1 MADPTGETASALEQF
16 RQEWKNE
23 VEARARH
30 AGQGSQNQH
39 EHTRSTAG
47 KARRTSEVR
56 LERPVHKPPT
66 RHPAADIQDELDEQ
80 HREADT
86 QRRDSGGA
94 ANTNAST
101 SMIQR
106 IEGLSLRHVDDDE
119 FSIKRPTTEPKSALE
134 HYERAVERE
143 SQGKLGDSI
152 SHYRKAYRLDAKVD
166 QSYRNKHFPAKSKPT
181 NQLNPSNAPATVPNP
196 AHHSSKDPPTETL
209 STLQLIQSFANA
221 PIQGAPPMIEGDIPP
236 PCAINRLPAEVLL
249 ELLQHVGIRD
259 PALMMRLALVCKKLA
274 YMVYTD
280 NGMWKRIALGPEFG
294 LAGQQYQFAT
304 DLQGREAIYQVLE
317 DDEDEYDPALS
328 IVTESNFPSDTVW
341 RDVFHSYP
349 RIRFTGVYIS
359 TVNYSRPGG
368 ASATPNTWSNP
379 VHIVTYYRYLR
390 FFRDGTCISLLTT
403 NEPIEVVHHLTKEN
417 LSFVRSSGKKDASH
431 LTSSATTLT
440 RERESATHHGNTA
453 TSGTSATSHAP
464 PPSAQQIMKH
474 ALRGRWRLCHPS
486 LETPTE
492 ATDLADQ
499 GAASIAGA
507 TALRADALSLS
518 SPSPIISPGD
528 LHIETEGAG
537 PRYMYTMHLS
547 LKSAG
552 PVRSRHTTKNNK
564 LVWKGFWSYNVL
576 TSDWAEFHLKN
587 DKPFFFSRVRGY
599 GLGY

>member
-1 MADPTGETASALEQF
+1 MTDPTDETTSALEQF
-16 RQEWKNE
+16 RREWKDE
-23 VEARARH
+23 VQARARH
-30 AGQGSQNQH
+30 VGQSSQNQH
-39 EHTRSTAG
+39 ELPRATG
-47 KARRTSEVR
+47 KPRRISDVR
-56 LERPVHKPPT
+56 VERPMHKPPT
-66 RHPAADIQDELDEQ
+66 RHPVADIQDDSAEDQ
-80 HREADT
+80 HG
-86 QRRDSGGA
+86 DSG
-94 ANTNAST
+94 ASASS

-106 IEGLSLRHVDDDE
+106 IEGLSVRDVDDDD
-119 FSIKRPTTEPKSALE
+119 FSIRRPTTEPKSALE

-143 SQGKLGDSI
+143 SQGNLGDSLA
-152 SHYRKAYRLDAKVD
+152 HYRKAYRLDAKVD
-166 QSYRNKHFPAKSKPT
+166 LSYRNKHFPPKSKPT
-181 NQLNPSNAPATVPNP
+181 SQPNPSNAPVTVPNP
-196 AHHSSKDPPTETL
+196 AHHSSKDPPEIL
-209 STLQLIQSFANA
+209 STLQLIQSFADA
-221 PIQGAPPMIEGDIPP
+221 PIQGAPPLIEGDIPP
-236 PCAINRLPAEVLL
+236 PCAIDRLPAEVLL
-249 ELLQHVGIRD
+249 ELLQHVGTRD

-274 YMVYTD
+274 YMIYTD

-294 LAGQQYQFAT
+294 LAGQRYQFAT

-317 DDEDEYDPALS
+317 EDEEDRSLS
-328 IVTESNFPSDTVW
+328 VVTESDFPGDTVW
-341 RDVFHSYP
+341 RDVFHNHP

-379 VHIVTYYRYLR
+379 IHIVTYYRYLR

-417 LSFVRSSGKKDASH
+417 LSFVRSSGRKEGNH
-431 LTSSATTLT
+431 PLNFTSSATALT
-440 RERESATHHGNTA
+440 RERESTTHGVTG
-453 TSGTSATSHAP
+453 TSGASNNPQTGAAP

-486 LETPTE
+486 LESPAE
-492 ATDLADQ
+492 ATSQLDEGSASASAVTA
-499 GAASIAGA
+499 AASA
-507 TALRADALSLS
+507 LS
-518 SPSPIISPGD
+518 SPSPTISPGD

-552 PVRSRHTTKNNK
+552 SARSRHTTKNNK